1 MEESRQAKEAGF
13 WGRQPAIKRDVPA
26 YWSLATYGQPYH
38 DARLALGT
46 ATNVFQVGWGRPH
59 STLVGAFGNGP
70 SMQITGL

>member
-46 ATNVFQVGWGRPH
+46 ATNVFQVGWSRPRVRPW
-59 STLVGAFGNGP
+59 LGP
-70 SMQITGL
+70 LGMALQSR